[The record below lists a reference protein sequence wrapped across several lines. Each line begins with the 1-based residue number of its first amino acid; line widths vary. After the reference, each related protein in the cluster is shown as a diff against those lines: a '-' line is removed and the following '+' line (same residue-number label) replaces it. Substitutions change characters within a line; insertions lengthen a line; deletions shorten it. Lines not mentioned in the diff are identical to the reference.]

1 MQSVHVMG
9 APACIRLG
17 QRCAHSSTVCA
28 FEAGSCLKQG
38 VLRGHVCSWCHT
50 SVRSEV
56 TLKSPKLVLGQS
68 KFSFV
73 SQLLHE
79 ALRKPQLQD
88 TVLGTVQMCTLK
100 VSKNCTHDAVKGEA
114 WLNSFGRFGK
124 WQHFLHG
131 RIQDAESTTTDR
143 NAAS

>member
-1 MQSVHVMG
+1 MG

-17 QRCAHSSTVCA
+17 QRCAHSSIVCA

-50 SVRSEV
+50 SVRSKV
-56 TLKSPKLVLGQS
+56 TLKSPKLVLGLS

-79 ALRKPQLQD
+79 ALRRPQLQD

-100 VSKNCTHDAVKGEA
+100 VSKNCTHDAVKGED
-114 WLNSFGRFGK
+114 
-124 WQHFLHG
+124 G
-131 RIQDAESTTTDR
+131 RIILDGLESGSTSCMAEYRTLNLQQLIETQHHDR
-143 NAAS
+143 NTC